1 MAITIDT
8 RPTVFGDRL
17 IVTGTYEAGDVEIDL
32 GDYLANIDAFM
43 VMPKEAFTAS
53 VEQIANIDGGGSTA
67 TNLITN
73 FMEFGIRNGDTG
85 IFIEVPLKSQTTKG
99 GTFLAIGRRS

>member
-17 IVTGTYEAGDVEIDL
+17 IVTGTYGAGDVEIDL
-32 GDYLANIDAFM
+32 SSQLSKIDAFM
-43 VMPKEAFTAS
+43 VMPTGAFTGQ
-53 VEQIANIDGGGSTA
+53 VQQIADIDGGGGGAANVVTS
-67 TNLITN
+67 
-73 FMEFGIRNGDTG
+73 FMEFGIPNGDTG
-85 IFIEVPLKSQTTKG
+85 ILIQVPLKSQTTKG